1 MKKETKMWSVGKGYW
16 VVHTQDEKLYMKIRD
31 TLKLQRQRKWSPAVY
46 MRKGVIYAWD
56 LHLDKDKI
64 DTAKEIIKK
73 HK

>member
-46 MRKGVIYAWD
+46 MKKGV
-56 LHLDKDKI
+56 DKSLVYWVLG
-64 DTAKEIIKK
+64 IIFVVSYI
-73 HK
+73 